1 MSQQLF
7 YQCQVLNIDDP
18 LMLGRVRGRRLIDNY
33 DDILKSISDPPW
45 NEQTD
50 IWTERDPFVFQPL
63 LPYYVYQTPKV
74 DEMVLVMY
82 LTSDVPFINQY
93 YVQSTFYSPTST
105 NFQYYQGGNKFTGTG
120 IQIKNPKP
128 LKNLDGTYTDKEK
141 HKGVFPEPG
150 DNALLGRGSADVIVK
165 ENDVLIRAGKFKGN
179 NLYPNVIPGANDLRG
194 FFQLSKFNRE
204 TSNLKSKKYTYVN
217 EVVFPVKYLVEYHIT
232 NPENANNKFNGYIFL
247 YQLKANNV
255 TASNNLTVSSAVP
268 QNLKTLVVMKDF
280 TNLTITE
287 VSNFINNFLKTC
299 NDKNVDDEGNIL
311 FPNNQKFPIFYRP
324 LTTDYELMSSQP
336 IPIPAINTDY
346 ECQGSLVENADGCSI
361 TITVQNLTTSQVVI
375 SEQAIG
381 NCSEIPQLYT
391 IVLTNVMEQVEELG
405 LGYVL
410 IPTLQD
416 IQDGVPPQIPPIN
429 GFSDGLAQ
437 ANLAKIYQNVKL
449 YSGIEGGY
457 GLIYKQGQV
466 GTPIDI
472 QTKVEPQSQ
481 VNPISTTIGALGADK
496 LYFLS
501 HLTAIPGKKKINF
514 DRTLYGITEEQFANE
529 ILPNTSSFVRGE
541 ELIEILNLI
550 VEFLIT
556 HVHPFPGRAPLPTTR
571 SNMQLS
577 TLKNA
582 MQNATNTM
590 LNKNIRLN

>member
-150 DNALLGRGSADVIVK
+150 DNALMGRGSADVIVK

-204 TSNLKSKKYTYVN
+204 TTNLKSKKYTYVN
-217 EVVFPVKYLVEYHIT
+217 EVVFPVKYLIEYHIT
-232 NPENANNKFNGYIFL
+232 NPENSNNKFNGYIFL
-247 YQLKANNV
+247 YQLKADNV
-255 TASNNLTVSSAVP
+255 TASNNLTVSSAIP
-268 QNLKTLVVMKDF
+268 QNLKTLVATKDF
-280 TNLTITE
+280 TNLTLTE
-287 VSNFINNFLKTC
+287 TSNFINNYLKTC

-336 IPIPAINTDY
+336 VPIPALNTDY
-346 ECQGSLVENADGCSI
+346 ECQGSIVESPDGCSI

-381 NCSEIPQLYT
+381 NCAEIVQLYS
-391 IVLTNVMEQVEELG
+391 IVLTNVMEQVDELG
-405 LGYVL
+405 LGYIL
-410 IPTLQD
+410 IPTL
-416 IQDGVPPQIPPIN
+416 
-429 GFSDGLAQ
+429 
-437 ANLAKIYQNVKL
+437 
-449 YSGIEGGY
+449 
-457 GLIYKQGQV
+457 
-466 GTPIDI
+466 
-472 QTKVEPQSQ
+472 
-481 VNPISTTIGALGADK
+481 
-496 LYFLS
+496 
-501 HLTAIPGKKKINF
+501 
-514 DRTLYGITEEQFANE
+514 
-529 ILPNTSSFVRGE
+529 
-541 ELIEILNLI
+541 
-550 VEFLIT
+550 
-556 HVHPFPGRAPLPTTR
+556 
-571 SNMQLS
+571 
-577 TLKNA
+577 
-582 MQNATNTM
+582 
-590 LNKNIRLN
+590 